1 MSVRGLHKR
10 FGRTVALEG
19 AHLDAYGGEV
29 LGVLGENGAGKTTLL
44 STLAGLVA
52 PDAGVIEVDGVEVRI
67 ASPREAWRLGIG
79 MVHQHFAL
87 VETMSVLDNLALGR
101 RRAGGFRLALDDL
114 RLEATALGERVG
126 LEVPLDA
133 RVEDLGVG
141 DRQRAEVLKVLLRDP
156 GVLVLDEP
164 TAVLAPA
171 EVDGLLGLLRRLAD
185 DGRAVLLVAHKLD
198 EVLAIADRVTVLR
211 RGQTVLEA
219 PRSQV
224 DAAALAVAMVG
235 AAPAALPERA
245 AGSVGSGGEVGS
257 VDQVGPGG
265 PVGAVGRSGSA
276 GRPSVARLRGVEV
289 EATAGRVALRGVD
302 LQVAAGEIVGVAG
315 VEGNGQRELSLVL
328 AGRLVPD
335 RGEVELADEPAFVP
349 QDRRREGLVASFSL
363 AENLAVGL
371 HRKEAYRAGPLLR
384 WDRIRDTTRAALEAF
399 SIRASGPAAL
409 ASSLSGGNQ
418 QRLVVARELEGNPAL
433 IVAENPT
440 RGLDVAGAAFVHRTL
455 RERSEGPE
463 PAGVVLVS
471 TDLDEILRVADRV
484 VVLVRGRVVAVPESQ
499 RTREGIGA
507 VMLAGV
513 G

>member
-52 PDAGVIEVDGVEVRI
+52 PDAGAIEVDGVEVRI

-245 AGSVGSGGEVGS
+245 AGSVGS

>member
-1 MSVRGLHKR
+1 MHKR

-19 AHLDAYGGEV
+19 AHLDAFGGEV

-44 STLAGLVA
+44 STLAGLVQ
-52 PDAGVIEVDGVEVRI
+52 PDSGVIEVDGNEVRI
-67 ASPREAWRLGIG
+67 SSPREAWQLGIG

-87 VETMSVLDNLALGR
+87 VETMTVLENLALGR
-101 RRAGGFRLALDDL
+101 RRAGGFRLGLDDL
-114 RLEATALGERVG
+114 RREATALGKRVG

-141 DRQRAEVLKVLLRDP
+141 ERQRAEVLKVLLRDP
-156 GVLVLDEP
+156 AVLVLDEP

-224 DAAALAVAMVG
+224 DAGALAVAMVG
-235 AAPAALPERA
+235 EAPAVLPERA
-245 AGSVGSGGEVGS
+245 VVPVG
-257 VDQVGPGG
+257 QVG
-265 PVGAVGRSGSA
+265 ADA
-276 GRPSVARLRGVEV
+276 RPTVAHLRGVEV
-289 EATAGRVALRGVD
+289 DPTAGRVALRGVD
-302 LQVAAGEIVGVAG
+302 LQVRAGEIVGVAG

-328 AGRLVPD
+328 AGRLAPD
-335 RGEVELADEPAFVP
+335 RGEVVLADEPAFVP
-349 QDRRREGLVASFSL
+349 QDRRREGLVASFTL
-363 AENLAVGL
+363 AENFAVGL
-371 HRKEAYRAGPLLR
+371 HRRGAYQAGPLLR
-384 WDRIRDTTRAALEAF
+384 WDRIRQATRAAVKAF
-399 SIRASGPAAL
+399 SIRASGPEAL

-418 QRLVVARELEGNPAL
+418 QRLVVARELEGKPDL

-455 RERSEGPE
+455 RERASGPD

-484 VVLVRGRVVAVPESQ
+484 VVLVRGRALPVAEAE

-507 VMLAGV
+507 LMLAGV
-513 G
+513 A